1 MPEKNNRQG
10 AVQGIADIY
19 ASETPYNQLSFMM
32 RTMINK
38 INTAIPVRVTQVM
51 AGSGSVGYVKV
62 LPLVNDMDAQGNAVD
77 VAVIPSLPYFR
88 LQGGK
93 VAVITDP
100 IVGDIGIAVFA
111 QKDTSNVV
119 AGTEKPVTAGSFRK
133 FSMSDGWY
141 IGGFLN
147 QNPETFLQLNQNG
160 TAVLTANSGITIN
173 GDITLNGKLTAT
185 GDIKGNGHSLSNH
198 YHHGVHGDTSTAIN

>member
-19 ASETPYNQLSFMM
+19 AKETPYNQLSFMI
-32 RTMINK
+32 RTMINS
-38 INTAIPVRVTQVM
+38 INTAIPVKVTEVM
-51 AGSGSVGYVKV
+51 AGSGSVGYVKAV
-62 LPLVNDMDAQGNAVD
+62 PLVNDMDAQGNAVD

-100 IVGDIGIAVFA
+100 VVGDIGVAVFC
-111 QKDTSNVV
+111 QKDCSNVV
-119 AGTEKPVTAGSFRK
+119 AGTDKPVQAGSFRK

-147 QNPETFLQLNQNG
+147 QAPETFLQLNQDG
-160 TAVLTANSGITIN
+160 TAVLTANGGVTIN
-173 GDITLNGKLTAT
+173 GDVTINGELKAKGITYSTHVHSGVQT
-185 GDIKGNGHSLSNH
+185 GSGNTGRPR
-198 YHHGVHGDTSTAIN
+198 